1 MMTAAVSLGA
11 VTLVSSSS
19 KPASARAISSCGSS
33 ARTFGYGAMKMPDG
47 SGA

>member
-19 KPASARAISSCGSS
+19 KPASALATSASTSS